1 MGNGEFDGLSVENLR
16 AMLANADPDKL
27 TAAGTALGDAGP
39 KILDVGSDLRRHVS
53 RVDWTGEGG
62 SAFREWAH
70 DFALEVMRF
79 GQFTSTVGQHVAQA
93 GQALSETKSA
103 MPESRAPGPRA
114 AHEDPAAQEAEQR
127 ETEEARHQMER
138 LSSAYRAA
146 QETMAAAPEP
156 QFKTLPLNDDQV
168 RDAGRR
174 YDSGTA
180 TRRHDSGAATGTAP
194 HSATGV
200 SHLPQTE
207 ADIPASSQQV
217 DSEPSHHQAAG
228 THIDSTATL
237 PAPEVKTPSPTS
249 TPPADQP
256 RQPGPVVMPSPP
268 VGPSTAPPQRTTPV
282 TGKGMPR
289 LPVPERVT
297 GPGGTPPRRLLTP
310 RGPVENDVVG
320 GQQRRL
326 GPSPR
331 LPRAM
336 VVGEESGQMSRGPG
350 GGVGHSLARTTGV
363 PGTEAMASGRRLAS
377 EPGGPVSGPRTP
389 NLGVTGTRQRG
400 VAIGEENGSHTRG
413 PVSGAAPSD
422 GSNAASDPSRD
433 SGRGRT
439 VASEPGGS
447 IADPRSPSRRGAA
460 FTRGGTGLVRSGQAE
475 GQESPASEASGAG
488 RRGPGPENRQ
498 GHAVVDQGVWE
509 LGRQDALP
517 PVIE

>member
-39 KILDVGSDLRRHVS
+39 KILDIGSDLRRHVS

-103 MPESRAPGPRA
+103 MPESRGPGPRA
-114 AHEDPAAQEAEQR
+114 AHEDPAAQDAERR

-146 QETMAAAPEP
+146 QETMAAEQEPRFKVLPPIGAQVGNPEDRYDTGAPARAARTRAVGESASGAGVGV
-156 QFKTLPLNDDQV
+156 DQV
-168 RDAGRR
+168 PQEQAGVPAAPLHG
-174 YDSGTA
+174 GTESSHREA
-180 TRRHDSGAATGTAP
+180 TS
-194 HSATGV
+194 
-200 SHLPQTE
+200 
-207 ADIPASSQQV
+207 
-217 DSEPSHHQAAG
+217 

-237 PAPEVKTPSPTS
+237 PDPEAKTPPRTS
-249 TPPADQP
+249 MPPADQP
-256 RQPGPVVMPSPP
+256 RQPGPVAMPSPP
-268 VGPSTAPPQRTTPV
+268 MGPSTGPPRPTTPV
-282 TGKGMPR
+282 TGKSVSRFPST
-289 LPVPERVT
+289 ERVT
-297 GPGGTPPRRLLTP
+297 GPGGAPPRRLLTP

-336 VVGEESGQMSRGPG
+336 VVGEESSQMSRGPG
-350 GGVGHSLARTTGV
+350 GGVGHPMARATGV
-363 PGTEAMASGRRLAS
+363 PGTEGMASGRRLAS

-389 NLGVTGTRQRG
+389 NPGINGTRQRG

-413 PVSGAAPSD
+413 PVSGAASSG
-422 GSNAASDPSRD
+422 GSNAASDPSRGA
-433 SGRGRT
+433 GRGRR
-439 VASEPGGS
+439 VASESGGS
-447 IADPRSPSRRGAA
+447 IADPRSSSRRGAA
-460 FTRGGTGLVRSGQAE
+460 FTRGGTGLVRSGQNE
-475 GQESPASEASGAG
+475 GQEPSLSEASGTS
-488 RRGPGPENRQ
+488 RRGTGPESRQ
-498 GHAVVDQGVWE
+498 GHAVVDQGAWE

>member
-39 KILDVGSDLRRHVS
+39 KILDIGSDLRRHVS

-114 AHEDPAAQEAEQR
+114 AHEDPAAQDAEQR

-146 QETMAAAPEP
+146 QETMAAEREP
-156 QFKTLPLNDDQV
+156 QFKVLPGPLWDPVETLE
-168 RDAGRR
+168 RR
-174 YDSGTA
+174 YTSESAGSSASDSA
-180 TRRHDSGAATGTAP
+180 AMQSRSSQELVSAPAATDRAET
-194 HSATGV
+194 
-200 SHLPQTE
+200 
-207 ADIPASSQQV
+207 
-217 DSEPSHHQAAG
+217 EPSLHQATG

-237 PAPEVKTPSPTS
+237 PDPEVKTPPRASM
-249 TPPADQP
+249 PPADQP

-268 VGPSTAPPQRTTPV
+268 MGPSTAPPRPTTPV
-282 TGKGMPR
+282 TGKSMSR
-289 LPVPERVT
+289 LPSTERVT
-297 GPGGTPPRRLLTP
+297 GPGGAPPRRLLTP

-350 GGVGHSLARTTGV
+350 GGGGHPMARTTGV
-363 PGTEAMASGRRLAS
+363 PGTEGVASGRRLAS
-377 EPGGPVSGPRTP
+377 EPGGPVSGPRTSNP
-389 NLGVTGTRQRG
+389 GISGSRQRG

-413 PVSGAAPSD
+413 PVSGAASSG
-422 GSNAASDPSRD
+422 GSNAASDSSREA
-433 SGRGRT
+433 GRGRR
-439 VASEPGGS
+439 VASESGGS
-447 IADPRSPSRRGAA
+447 IADPRSSSRRGAT
-460 FTRGGTGLVRSGQAE
+460 FTRGGTGLVRPGQAE
-475 GQESPASEASGAG
+475 GQEPSASEASGTG
-488 RRGPGPENRQ
+488 RRGPGHESRQ
-498 GHAVVDQGVWE
+498 GHAVVDQGAWE
-509 LGRQDALP
+509 LGRHDALP